1 MTTPYYLRYND
12 LNGDAHDVKIL
23 DKETAF
29 DWADELEH
37 NNNTINYVLIKDGVL
52 VRSWVSD

>member
-1 MTTPYYLRYND
+1 MTTPYILRYND
-12 LNGDAHDVKIL
+12 LSGEAHEVKIL

-37 NNNTINYVLIKDGVL
+37 NNNTISYVLVKDSFL
-52 VRSWVSD
+52 VRSWVSE